1 LQYCSIFI
9 RVRDSTVHYCNNM
22 IFVDLHV
29 GISNWRERWITQRN
43 KRVRGVWDA
52 RLERETLI
60 LKDGRQLSYFI
71 DGPLLQQQSLP
82 HIFVFHAMFLS
93 GNSFLM
99 TSPPTDY
106 VLVCI
111 NRPGYFGSD
120 SVSPEYTYDSF
131 AFDVEQLADHLGQE
145 TFMVAGHSSGGPC
158 ALACAA
164 CLPQRVRA
172 VGILCGD
179 PEYAHTEI
187 PSKKRLKAF
196 LLGSLLPFFLER
208 VIPCLPLARNAR
220 LGLCNDYRLE
230 TSTYSFRT
238 ESVFQPTIVYLGE
251 EDSVMPFHVSKHV
264 HQRLD
269 NAELRVVPKIGHLGL
284 LRDGVLLDFFEC
296 LLSITSN
303 HMAELRTEASSS
315 DESRD
320 SLEIS

>member
-1 LQYCSIFI
+1 MFFI
-9 RVRDSTVHYCNNM
+9 
-22 IFVDLHV
+22 DLHV
-29 GISNWRERWITQRN
+29 GVSQWRERWITRRN

-52 RLERETLI
+52 KLERKTLI

-71 DGPLLQQQSLP
+71 DGPLFRQHGLP

-164 CLPQRVRA
+164 RLPNRVRA

-187 PSKKRLKAF
+187 PNKKRCNSF
-196 LLGSLLPFFLER
+196 ILGCLLPFILER
-208 VIPCLPLARNAR
+208 LIPCLPLAKNAR

-238 ESVFQPTIVYLGE
+238 EIVRQPTIVYLGE
-251 EDSVMPFHVSKHV
+251 TDSVMPLSVSKHV
-264 HQRLD
+264 HERLE
-269 NAELRVVPKIGHLGL
+269 NAELRMVPKIGHLGL

-296 LLSITSN
+296 LLNITSN
-303 HMAELRTEASSS
+303 HMEELRTEANSRV
-315 DESRD
+315 ESRD
-320 SLEIS
+320 SLEIC